1 METINLDAIYVFFK
15 EEISPKELAELLDK
29 LLYHYVQ
36 LLIGAIKEDNFF
48 LHENTAQF
56 IYFIKLL
63 RDILPECEQ

>member
-36 LLIGAIKEDNFF
+36 LLIRAIKEDNFSCMRI
-48 LHENTAQF
+48 QPSSF
-56 IYFIKLL
+56 IL
-63 RDILPECEQ
+63 